1 MNTPIPD
8 GLVVST
14 TTQVATIIAAITEAI
29 SNEITHH
36 FQQHKVKKLIS
47 SQAQITIREEATLS
61 KSDYD
66 GIVNRI
72 LSIHVITLIKTMYAV
87 NRLAC
92 IAIAC
97 RVFADVH
104 DKPPAEFRGKMEQ
117 LIEDYIA
124 TQKE

>member
-14 TTQVATIIAAITEAI
+14 TTQVATIIAAITEEI